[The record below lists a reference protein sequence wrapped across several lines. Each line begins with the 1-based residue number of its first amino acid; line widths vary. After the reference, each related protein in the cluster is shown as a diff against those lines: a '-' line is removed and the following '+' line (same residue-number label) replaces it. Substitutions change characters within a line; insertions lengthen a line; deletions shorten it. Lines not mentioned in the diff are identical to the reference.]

1 MADITHDSKGQ
12 EIRTPKLDENGDVI
26 LAPED
31 ASDEYKEKNCMLIS
45 GHPTLKFPDGSDF
58 EVNSKYYLFRITE
71 KEELQN
77 QNLYNDHPKLSIY
90 R

>member
-26 LAPED
+26 LAPKN
-31 ASDEYKEKNCMLIS
+31 ATDEYKEQNCMLIS
-45 GHPTLKFPDGSDF
+45 GHSTLKFPDESDF
-58 EVNSKYYLFRITE
+58 EANSKYYLFRIPE

>member
-12 EIRTPKLDENGDVI
+12 AIRTPKLDENGDVI

-45 GHPTLKFPDGSDF
+45 GHPTMKIT
-58 EVNSKYYLFRITE
+58 NS
-71 KEELQN
+71 
-77 QNLYNDHPKLSIY
+77 S
-90 R
+90 